1 MADSYI
7 QQLKANLNTT
17 ESLKNPRHHLS
28 RPWSSPLRGTATNDF
43 NYSGLTKTSSVY
55 SMCFE
60 NYCFFSMTSIK
71 ELDLHSQRDA
81 FAHWSNTLKVYFSKK
96 SNFDFPHKYVR
107 IWQPIILTLGYG
119 RSCIWELFGMTH
131 IQCVL
136 KIIAWFYGHQCLS
149 LSCQKFTVAAL
160 SFPHL
165 VFSLISNFIERN
177 RFSVTNNITELLM
190 TYCSCQTVVTK
201 LTDNFR

>member
-1 MADSYI
+1 MRLTTDVHWIWHLPNKQTNNSERQPAFW
-7 QQLKANLNTT
+7 LKTNLKSTVFLN
-17 ESLKNPRHHLS
+17 NPRHHLS

-96 SNFDFPHKYVR
+96 KLGLFSN
-107 IWQPIILTLGYG
+107 
-119 RSCIWELFGMTH
+119 
-131 IQCVL
+131 
-136 KIIAWFYGHQCLS
+136 LS
-149 LSCQKFTVAAL
+149 ASGNQL
-160 SFPHL
+160 
-165 VFSLISNFIERN
+165 
-177 RFSVTNNITELLM
+177 
-190 TYCSCQTVVTK
+190 Y
-201 LTDNFR
+201 